1 MKFYLRLFEMGIYF
15 SKLNFLLFHLVSVP
29 GNRGNILSA
38 SDSSAMEKGKKIL
51 YVVRV
56 LAVAVMSQLY
66 LALGLAGAH
75 YIYEGRCQLIEI
87 PVFLTIA
94 AFINFTFQ
102 PWRAAKRALLQNPL
116 MMADIAIRPSTNTL
130 GVNLSLVI
138 CGSIVVFGDYST
150 WDYHDT
156 SARTYCEILPF
167 VLAFAM
173 VIHQWLLVAIFVVE
187 LVGFYVWAF
196 WIFQQILMLQCTD

>member
-51 YVVRV
+51 NGVRI

-75 YIYEGRCQLIEI
+75 YI
-87 PVFLTIA
+87 
-94 AFINFTFQ
+94 N
-102 PWRAAKRALLQNPL
+102 
-116 MMADIAIRPSTNTL
+116 
-130 GVNLSLVI
+130 
-138 CGSIVVFGDYST
+138 
-150 WDYHDT
+150 
-156 SARTYCEILPF
+156 
-167 VLAFAM
+167 
-173 VIHQWLLVAIFVVE
+173 
-187 LVGFYVWAF
+187 
-196 WIFQQILMLQCTD
+196 